1 MKDMSRMGRKM
12 SEILLLDNSPLSY
25 SLQPDN
31 GVPCTSYINDASDT
45 ELKDIQPFLIEL
57 SKCDDVRKHTRK
69 WKRHFNV
76 MYRNRSKEKAESKK

>member
-1 MKDMSRMGRKM
+1 MKDLSRMGRKM

-25 SLQPDN
+25 SLQTDN